1 MATVGNQL
9 PTQAVSK
16 PTSGKHGNV
25 LPLWGNEKTMNL
37 NPMILTNVLSSP
49 YFKVQLYELKTYHEV
64 VDEIY
69 FKVTH
74 IEPWEKGSRKTAGQ
88 TGMCGG
94 VRGVGTGGIV
104 STAFCLLYKLFTL
117 KLTRKQL
124 MGLITHTDSPYI
136 RALGFMYIRYTQPPT
151 DLFEWYDGFLDDEE
165 ELDVKA
171 GGGCVMTIGEM
182 LRSFLT
188 KLEWFSTLFP
198 RIPVPVQKVIDQQIK
213 ARPRKVPQKETQ
225 EDEDGF
231 AESGRQGERRRSRT
245 PRRTPSPRRS
255 PKRSRSRS
263 HHRERERHGPSF
275 DRELERERDRQRKE
289 REGRD
294 RDRERGDRGDR
305 ERRRSRSADRNR
317 ERKRSHSGSRDRRSE
332 RKEKER
338 DGGDDRS
345 RRKDRDHHKDRGT
358 ERERLMTAGTRTIGK
373 DTGMRGRPK
382 GPAGVEAER
391 GDTKVGQRRRAGKG
405 SAATAGRGTGREMEN
420 SALTNV
426 VAAKRGA
433 TISESPAMTIV
444 DIEGVRASSK
454 CRLAAILLV
463 FFLLFFYIRLS
474 ALSLVLKRRNS
485 CTSDIWICCLW
496 PM

>member
-1 MATVGNQL
+1 MANVGNQL
-9 PTQAVSK
+9 PTQAIAK
-16 PTSGKHGNV
+16 PGKHGNV

-136 RALGFMYIRYTQPPT
+136 RALGFMYIRYTQPPA
-151 DLFEWYDGFLDDEE
+151 DLLEWYDGFMDDEE

-198 RIPVPVQKVIDQQIK
+198 RIPVPVQKQIDQQMK
-213 ARPRKVPQKETQ
+213 ARPRKVAQKEPEEETDYS
-225 EDEDGF
+225 EAGK
-231 AESGRQGERRRSRT
+231 QGERRHSRT
-245 PRRTPSPRRS
+245 PRRSPSPRRS

-263 HHRERERHGPSF
+263 HHHERERRGPSF
-275 DRELERERDRQRKE
+275 DRELERERDRQKKE
-289 REGRD
+289 KDREGRD
-294 RDRERGDRGDR
+294 RDRDRGDRGDR
-305 ERRRSRSADRNR
+305 DRRRSRSADRNQERR
-317 ERKRSHSGSRDRRSE
+317 ERKRSCSGSRERRSE
-332 RKEKER
+332 RREKER
-338 DGGDDRS
+338 DGGEDRS
-345 RRKDRDHHKDRGT
+345 RRKERDHHKDKDRGT
-358 ERERLMTAGTRTIGK
+358 EKDRSRERKNRGEADERRHK
-373 DTGMRGRPK
+373 DDRDRHREDRKSKRSSRSRSRDRRHKSGGDEKSRKRERSHSRERDRERDGEQRHHK
-382 GPAGVEAER
+382 RSGSKERNRHQREASNEHSKHS
-391 GDTKVGQRRRAGKG
+391 DRRR
-405 SAATAGRGTGREMEN
+405 SQSTE
-420 SALTNV
+420 
-426 VAAKRGA
+426 
-433 TISESPAMTIV
+433 
-444 DIEGVRASSK
+444 
-454 CRLAAILLV
+454 
-463 FFLLFFYIRLS
+463 
-474 ALSLVLKRRNS
+474 
-485 CTSDIWICCLW
+485 
-496 PM
+496 